1 MTEILEIGHGSTT
14 ARILPE
20 RGFNCFS
27 LVIDGFDYM
36 HQAPDLFPDGSLTR
50 SGCPILFPWPNR
62 IAGARFTWDGSEYH
76 LPVTEPATGSSLHG
90 YACHSPWHVVSTGPD
105 HATAQF
111 VLEADSQ
118 HPWPG
123 TGGLRV
129 TYRVES
135 GALIVTSEVFAG
147 TEDLPFGLG
156 FHPYLRVPGP
166 FDQWHLQCDA
176 AQSWPLSQM
185 IPTGQVAPVDPRL
198 DFRTARTLGDEHLDD
213 VLTGL
218 PPATELSRRA
228 SLASPSTLLTISSD
242 PAFRE
247 YVLFTPTSRDAVAV
261 EPYTC
266 PTDAVHLEQRGMD
279 AGWRVLP
286 AGHAQTFTWRLDVS

>member
-1 MTEILEIGHGSTT
+1 MTQILEIRHGSAT

-27 LVIDGFDYM
+27 WVVDGFDYL
-36 HQAPDLFPDGSLTR
+36 HQAPDLFPDGSPTR
-50 SGCPILFPWPNR
+50 SGSPILFPWPNR
-62 IAGARFTWDGSEYH
+62 IAGARFTWDGIEYH

-90 YACHSPWHVVSTGPD
+90 YACHSPWEVLSTGPD
-105 HATAQF
+105 EATAQF
-111 VLEADSQ
+111 VLEPDAE

-123 TGGLRV
+123 SGGLRV

-135 GALIVTSEVFAG
+135 RALIVSSEVFAG
-147 TEDLPFGLG
+147 VEDLPFGLG

-166 FDQWHLQCDA
+166 FDQWRLQCDA
-176 AQSWPLSQM
+176 ARFWPLSQM
-185 IPTGQVAPVDPRL
+185 IPTGEVAPMDPRL

-228 SLASPSTLLTISSD
+228 SLASPSTLLTISGD
-242 PAFRE
+242 PEFRE
-247 YVLFTPTSRDAVAV
+247 FVLFTPTSRDAVAV

-266 PTDAVHLEQRGMD
+266 PTDAVHLEQRGID

-286 AGHAQTFTWRLDVS
+286 AGHTQTFTWRLDVS